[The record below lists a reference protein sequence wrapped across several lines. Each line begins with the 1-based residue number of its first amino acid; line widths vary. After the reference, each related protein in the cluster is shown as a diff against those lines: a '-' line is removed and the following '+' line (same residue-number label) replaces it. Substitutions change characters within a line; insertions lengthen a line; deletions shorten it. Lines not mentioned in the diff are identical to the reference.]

1 MRRLKRRALG
11 FLLAG
16 VLAAGGA
23 RAGDAE
29 DVALTVAVR
38 KALTRDEKLATL
50 GLGVTVADGRVRV
63 WGPVPSP
70 DLVVLVE
77 ARIRDLAG
85 VKVVTNEVHVLPRD
99 AVDADRKS
107 VPRMASG
114 PQPVVLSP
122 MPGSPLPL
130 VRIES
135 ELERSAPAPVVRPD
149 ESRRTAAK
157 EPPLEILAPVMT
169 RPNPTLLRPDPA
181 DAPAELELQ
190 IESVLVRKVKY
201 DGVNVAIQSGILR
214 LSGTLQHW
222 SDLWPLSEELSNVPG
237 VKRVVVDKITIAK

>member
-1 MRRLKRRALG
+1 MQWSKRRSLG

-16 VLAAGGA
+16 VLAVGGA

-70 DLVVLVE
+70 ELVGLVG
-77 ARIRDLAG
+77 ARISELAG

-107 VPRMASG
+107 VPRTTSA

-130 VRIES
+130 VRIDHEG
-135 ELERSAPAPVVRPD
+135 EMSAPVPD
-149 ESRRTAAK
+149 NSRRTAAK
-157 EPPLEILAPVMT
+157 EPPPEILAPVMT
-169 RPNPTLLRPDPA
+169 RANPNLLRPDPA
-181 DAPAELELQ
+181 DAPVELELQ
-190 IESVLVRKVKY
+190 IEALLVRNVKY
-201 DGVNVAIQSGILR
+201 DGVNVAIQSGMVR
-214 LSGTLQHW
+214 LTGTLQHW
-222 SDLWPLSEELSNVPG
+222 GDLWPLSEELSNVPG
-237 VKRVVVDKITIAK
+237 VKRVVVDNITIAK